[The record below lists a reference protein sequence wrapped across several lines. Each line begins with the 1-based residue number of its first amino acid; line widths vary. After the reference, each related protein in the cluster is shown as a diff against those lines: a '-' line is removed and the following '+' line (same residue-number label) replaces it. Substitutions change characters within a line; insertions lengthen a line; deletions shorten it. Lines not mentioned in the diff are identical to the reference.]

1 MERNGAEKNGATRRA
16 VLGGAAAAGLG
27 AAAAAGLGMAT
38 AAGVGGAAAATVDPL
53 PVPGRIA
60 NPKHLNRRVY
70 SGLFFG
76 GPPKPVTRDTLYTRH
91 PLDADRLDWSD
102 EADIA
107 FAVAQVT
114 KPGLNVIKLSYWGN
128 EGGRQETDESAPALL
143 FSKNRWPGE
152 AGPPT
157 YTEAEQIAKARQLF
171 RAAEN
176 ANVLVTPMIEVSV
189 LSNPFFA
196 YFPDDLTQLVRRA
209 GWLLRNFGDSPAFLR
224 MFDRTGR
231 PRRVISLIE
240 TIHGSPI
247 DPERFAAG
255 FDRAS
260 DLLQA
265 ELGYPVGFTI
275 DPTPLPPYGP
285 HHGPEPAAIRQT
297 RSVVAVNPFNITSQG
312 PFDTEPRR
320 PETDVERLRYAREI
334 LARWTSSGV
343 PLIANMIPGY
353 DAHIVF
359 RDVPFL
365 EIYGYGPEWLAAQRD
380 LAVVFGDGGLSVDY
394 WNGYSEGSAIPP
406 TLEDGDRHMRWLA
419 EAVKL
424 HRARW
429 S

>member
-1 MERNGAEKNGATRRA
+1 MADQNGAGRNGTTRRA
-16 VLGGAAAAGLG
+16 VLGGAAAV
-27 AAAAAGLGMAT
+27 AAAGLSGG
-38 AAGVGGAAAATVDPL
+38 AAALAGGAAAADVDPL
-53 PVPGRIA
+53 PIPGRIA
-60 NPKHLNRRVY
+60 NPKHLNQRVY

-76 GPPKPVTRDTLYTRH
+76 GPPKPFTRDNLYTRS

-102 EADIA
+102 EGDIA

-114 KPGLNVIKLSYWGN
+114 KPGLNVIKLSYWGH
-128 EGGRQETDESAPALL
+128 EGGPQETDESAPALL

-171 RAAEN
+171 QAAEK
-176 ANVLVTPMIEVSV
+176 ANLLVTPMIEVSV

-196 YFPDDLTQLVRRA
+196 YFPDDLTQLVKRA

-247 DPERFAAG
+247 DPVRFAAG

-275 DPTPLPPYGP
+275 DPSPNPPYGV

-312 PFDTEPRR
+312 PFDTEPER
-320 PETDVERLRYAREI
+320 PETDKERLRYARNI
-334 LARWTSSGV
+334 LTKWVSSGV

-359 RDVPFL
+359 RDVPHL
-365 EIYGYGPEWLAAQRD
+365 EIYGYSPEWLAAQRD
-380 LAVVFGDGGLSVDY
+380 LAVEFGTGGVSVDY

-406 TLEDGDRHMRWLA
+406 TEEDGDRHLRWLA
-419 EAVKL
+419 ETVKL

-429 S
+429 T